1 MSNQLVT
8 EPPLYTV
15 EFNAETGKYEDIS
28 PYEKGK
34 PTHKLY
40 KCSCKSG
47 TCFSDRRGF
56 LQHIQS
62 KTHQE
67 YINNYEKYNKELIVL
82 RKENINL
89 RAAVYFSEQKNTK
102 LTVEVVNLEKKNE
115 ELMMIKKV
123 FKLLTH

>member
-15 EFNAETGKYEDIS
+15 EFNAVTGKYEDKS

-56 LQHIQS
+56 MQHIKS

-67 YINNYEKYNKELIVL
+67 YINNYENYNKELIAL
-82 RKENINL
+82 KKENINL
-89 RAAVYFSEQKNTK
+89 RAGYLLLEQQSTK
-102 LTVEVVNLEKKNE
+102 FTVEIAKLEKNKE